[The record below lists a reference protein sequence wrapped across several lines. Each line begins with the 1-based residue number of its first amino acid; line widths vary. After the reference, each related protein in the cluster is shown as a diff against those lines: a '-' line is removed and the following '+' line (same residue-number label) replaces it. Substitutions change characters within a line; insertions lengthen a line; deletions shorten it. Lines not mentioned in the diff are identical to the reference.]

1 MSNSDETTPGR
12 AEAAAEQLKLSF
24 GKVLNQHGYGF
35 QYSVIKKAW
44 ELCGGGSQWLFEASE
59 FPVTVQGGGTRID
72 FILARARDFR
82 AKGLLYLLAEC
93 KRANPALS
101 NWCFARSPFVHEG
114 RIHSIAGYEPIIL
127 ERAELNEKGAVRSS
141 AKMVSKLENAYHL
154 ARDIKSGQKGDE
166 SGAKTNEQAIE
177 EAASQVCRG
186 LNGMVEF
193 FVKNPQLLKDNTV
206 SLLPAIFTTARIWV
220 SDVDLSSAA
229 VETGKVDLK
238 DTKFQERPWIALQ
251 YHLSPG
257 IKHTA
262 SPTENPASLHDFMDS
277 EYVRTIPI
285 VSPAGIEPF
294 LKWSSQID
302 LRW

>member
-1 MSNSDETTPGR
+1 MSDKQPSTGGK
-12 AEAAAEQLKLSF
+12 EAAIEQLKQSF
-24 GKVLNQHGYGF
+24 GKVLNQQGYGF

-44 ELCGGGSQWLFEASE
+44 ELCGGGSQWIFEATE
-59 FPVTVQGGGTRID
+59 FPVAAQGDGTRID
-72 FILARARDFR
+72 FILARGRDFR
-82 AKGLLYLLAEC
+82 AKGLFYLLAEC

-101 NWCFARSPFVHEG
+101 NWCFARSPFVHED
-114 RIHSIAGYEPIIL
+114 RIYGIAGYEPIIL
-127 ERAELNEKGAVRSS
+127 EHAELDEQGTVRSR

-154 ARDIKSGQKGDE
+154 AKDIKSGQKGDD

-193 FVKNPQLLKDNTV
+193 FAKNPQLLKDNTV
-206 SLLPAIFTTARIWV
+206 SLLPVIFTTARIWV

-262 SPTENPASLHDFMDS
+262 SPTENPASLHSFMDS

-285 VSPAGIEPF
+285 VSPAGIETF